1 MRPVLLEMTGFA
13 AFREHTLVDF
23 TGADYFALVGPTGSG
38 KSTVIDALTFAL
50 YGSVP
55 RWDNPRSVANALAP
69 TQNRGAVRLV
79 FDVGAAL
86 DSFRAVRRLAGGDMG
101 RVIPGHDPEVMR
113 RYPAPRPE
121 LEGIVARLD

>member
-1 MRPVLLEMTGFA
+1 VLASDASHYYENIETMRPF
-13 AFREHTLVDF
+13 
-23 TGADYFALVGPTGSG
+23 
-38 KSTVIDALTFAL
+38 
-50 YGSVP
+50 
-55 RWDNPRSVANALAP
+55 
-69 TQNRGAVRLV
+69 RLV